1 MSIYTAM
8 RAGVSGLQANASQMA
23 VISDNIANV
32 NTIGFKRGT
41 TDFKAVLNSQGTTA
55 SYNAGGVTTSTRR
68 MVDVQGSIEQSA
80 SNTNLAISGNG
91 FFIVTNDPNT
101 ARGNGGGLFTRA
113 GAFSLDG
120 EGRLVN
126 AQGYYLLGTP
136 VDPTRPDAT
145 APSTLA
151 ALEPIDLSSVGA
163 RAVATTQVAIN
174 ANLDSRSD
182 AYAGSPAYAAGRM
195 SLATSNANYVRPTL
209 ERSVEVFDS
218 LGTVRTLTLAFLKTD
233 TPTNTWAAEI
243 YYSDPDTGARTA
255 LANGSI
261 QFGQDGQIQTI
272 TSTAP
277 TDIRDFTVN
286 WTAAGPPATGT
297 GAANQR
303 LQFDLTSGLKQYA
316 ISSSLNSATADGSPP
331 GNLVGVNISESGIL
345 TAKFSNGRS
354 EPLYLIPVATFLN
367 PNGLSPEAGN
377 AFRQSGESGLVTINS
392 AGTGNAGKFQSNALE
407 ASNVDLGTE
416 FTDMIVTQRAYSAS
430 SRVITTADEMLD
442 ELIRI
447 KR

>member
-23 VISDNIANV
+23 LISDNIANV

-41 TDFKAVLNSQGTTA
+41 TDFKAVLNSQGTTSA
-55 SYNAGGVTTSTRR
+55 YNAGGVTTSMRR
-68 MVDVQGSIEQSA
+68 MVDVQGAIEQSA
-80 SNTNLAISGNG
+80 SNTNLAIAGNG

-113 GAFSLDG
+113 GAFSLDAQ
-120 EGRLVN
+120 GRLVN

-136 VDPTRPDAT
+136 VDPTQPNAT

-174 ANLDSRSD
+174 ANLDSRES
-182 AYAGSPAYAAGRM
+182 AYAGSPAYVAGRM
-195 SLATSNANYVRPTL
+195 SLDPAAANYVRPTL

-218 LGTVRTLTLAFLKTD
+218 LGTVRTLTLAFLKTN

-243 YYSDPDTGARTA
+243 YYSDPNTNARTA
-255 LANGSI
+255 LANGTI

-272 TSTAP
+272 TSAAP
-277 TDIRDFTVN
+277 TDIRDFTIN
-286 WTAAGPPATGT
+286 WTAVGPPATGT
-297 GAANQR
+297 GAADQR
-303 LQFDLTSGLKQYA
+303 LKFDFTSSLKQFA
-316 ISSSLNSATADGSPP
+316 LTSSLNSATADGSPP
-331 GNLVGVNISESGIL
+331 GNLTGVNISETGIL

-367 PNGLSPEAGN
+367 PNGLATEAGN
-377 AFRQSGESGLVTINS
+377 AFRQSVESGLVTINS
-392 AGTGNAGKFQSNALE
+392 AGTGSAGKLQSNALE